1 MKYQDLIQFDP
12 VETVIKLKEANIPDK
27 AKRLVETYV
36 ISERMAAQLSDLIF
50 PHLQWERPQDNKALL
65 VVGNYGTGKSH
76 LMSLIS
82 ALAERQDCVAYVKND
97 TVKSAA
103 GDIAGKFKVIRT
115 EIGGVTTPLREIVCM
130 ELEQHLKQM
139 GINFRF
145 PPIDEIANNSGALSD
160 MMQAFEQA
168 YPNHGLL
175 LAVDELLDYLRG
187 RTVFELTLD
196 LGFLREIGEFC
207 KDSRFRFMA
216 GVQESLFD
224 SDLFSHVADSVRRVR
239 DRFEQARIVRE
250 DVTFVVSQR
259 LLQKTTKQRAW
270 IRDHLKKF
278 TPLYEDFGLKLE
290 DFVELFPVHPA
301 YLDTFERVRVAE
313 KREVLKT
320 LSISIRQLLGETV
333 PDNAP
338 GVLSFDSYWEFVRDN
353 PSLRMETDIKLVID
367 RSAVIEDRIKS
378 QFSRPDHK
386 PLALRLLHALSV
398 HRLTTADLSIEIG
411 MSAAE
416 LREKLLVYIEQP
428 EKEDPLFFETT
439 IITTLREIKDL
450 MRGSYF
456 RSNPNNGQYY
466 LFVGDDIDPRGLI
479 ESHIRNVSKDVL
491 DESYFDLLAVA
502 LSAPERKNIH
512 QPRAREHE
520 IEWLSRKVSRRGYLF
535 FGSPNERNTAQPPR
549 DFYMY
554 FRQPHNPPVG
564 TFDVHD
570 DEVIFTLD
578 KRDPDFEKQLRYY
591 AAASEL
597 RRMGNSAHKKAFAAE
612 ADAVRKD
619 LIKWLQDNLPTC
631 CLVEYRGT
639 KRKLADVTR
648 KSFASVD
655 ELINNVAST
664 LLETSFLDKAP
675 DYPTFSTLLT
685 TANLPEAVTD
695 ALRVFQGKATE
706 RGKKVLEGLLLHEA
720 GTLSTATKYA
730 SHFRSLIKTE
740 QVVNNRDVL
749 QTKNEATYTMDF
761 RLEPELLVVVLS
773 ALVHS
778 GEVELTLANGVI
790 VNSTNMEELLK
801 HNVGDLT
808 KFRSYKQPK
817 GFPLAAAKAL
827 CTLVGMPATQM
838 DNEGLRDQVVATIQE
853 RISNGVTDAL
863 QATRAIEQQ
872 LWDAYI
878 YSEPEKSELRS
889 TLTQLKQFLES
900 LQRYNSAAKMRNLD
914 RTREDI
920 DGYSKLVACMKAVL
934 SLQARVGDLNELC
947 TYLSRAQDK
956 LPANHP
962 WKAKVQHIRTDLTSG
977 LQNPMKRYDPVTMDS
992 WKQQMQAAKLDYIR
1006 AYIELHGKGKLGL
1019 HDERRRDDLWRD
1031 PLLADLRAL
1040 RPIKSLPLSELNSLE
1055 EDLGQLKAC
1064 YALTEKDLLPGPSCP
1079 HCHFEPTAMK
1089 STSSIRLTEIGDA
1102 IDRLYRASTTSLLDQ
1117 LSDPT
1122 LQQCVATLK
1131 PEQRTLISQFT
1142 AKRDLPSP
1150 ITPDFVQ
1157 AVQEALKGVVPVT
1170 VTTTELHKA
1179 LSGIPCTIDELRI
1192 RFESYVKTLCQG
1204 KELDRIRI
1212 LVTESE
1218 REKQ

>member
-12 VETVIKLKEANIPDK
+12 VETVIKLKEANVPDK

-36 ISERMAAQLSDLIF
+36 ISERMSAQLTDLIF
-50 PHLQWERPQDNKALL
+50 PHLQWERPRDNKALL
-65 VVGNYGTGKSH
+65 IVGNYGTGKSH

-82 ALAERQDCVAYVKND
+82 TLAERQDCVDYIRNES
-97 TVKSAA
+97 VKSAA
-103 GDIAGKFKVIRT
+103 RDIAGKFKVMRI
-115 EIGGVTTPLREIVCM
+115 EIGGVTTPLREIICM
-130 ELEQHLKQM
+130 ELEQNLKQM
-139 GINFRF
+139 GIDFRF
-145 PPIDEIANNSGALSD
+145 PPIDKIANNTYALAD
-160 MMQAFEQA
+160 MMQAFEQV

-187 RTVFELTLD
+187 RTVGELTLD

-250 DVTFVVSQR
+250 DVAFVVSQR
-259 LLQKTTKQRAW
+259 LLQKTPTQKAW

-320 LSISIRQLLGETV
+320 LSISIRQLLSESV

-378 QFSRPDHK
+378 QFSK
-386 PLALRLLHALSV
+386 PHLKPVALRLLHALSV
-398 HRLTTADLSIEIG
+398 HRLTTADLSVEIG
-411 MSAAE
+411 MTPAE
-416 LREKLLVYIEQP
+416 LREKLLVYVDVP
-428 EKEDPLFFETT
+428 EKDPMFFEST

-450 MRGSYF
+450 MRGSFF
-456 RSNPNNGQYY
+456 RSNSSNGQYY
-466 LFVGDDIDPRGLI
+466 LFVGEDIDPRGLI
-479 ESHIRNVSKDVL
+479 ESHIRSVSKDVL
-491 DESYFDLLAVA
+491 DESFFDLLAVA

-520 IEWLSRKVSRRGYLF
+520 IEWLSRRVTRRGYLF

-554 FRQPHNPPVG
+554 FKQPYNPPAG
-564 TFDVHD
+564 AFDVHD

-578 KRDPDFEKQLRYY
+578 KRDQEFEEKLHYY

-597 RRMGNSAHKKAFAAE
+597 KRMGNSTHKKAFSLE

-631 CLVEYRGT
+631 CTVEYRGA
-639 KRKLADVTR
+639 KKKLAEVVR

-655 ELINNVAST
+655 DLINNVAST
-664 LLETSFLDKAP
+664 LLETSFVDKAP
-675 DYPTFSTLLT
+675 EYPTFSTLLT

-695 ALRVFQGKATE
+695 ALRVFHGKATE
-706 RGKKVLEGLLLHEA
+706 RGKKVLEGLLLYEA
-720 GTLSTATKYA
+720 GVFSTATRYA
-730 SHFRSLIKTE
+730 SHFRSLIRAD

-749 QTKNEATYTMDF
+749 ETKNEATYTVTY
-761 RLEPELLVVVLS
+761 RLEPELLVVVLA

-778 GEVELTLANGVI
+778 GEIELTLSNGVI
-790 VNSTNMEELLK
+790 VNSTNMDELLRQS
-801 HNVGDLT
+801 VSDLVT
-808 KFRSYKQPK
+808 FRSYKQPK

-827 CTLVGMPATQM
+827 CTLVGIPATQM
-838 DNEGLRDQVVATIQE
+838 DNEGLRDQVVSTIQE
-853 RISNGVTDAL
+853 RISNMVTEAL
-863 QATRAIEQQ
+863 QATRAIDQQ
-872 LWDAYI
+872 IWDSYI
-878 YSEPEKSELRS
+878 YSESEKSELRG

-900 LQRYNSAAKMRNLD
+900 LQRFNSTAKMRNLD
-914 RTREDI
+914 RTREEI
-920 DGYSKLVACMKAVL
+920 EGYSKMVVRMREVL
-934 SLQARVGDLNELC
+934 SLQSRVGDLNELS

-956 LPANHP
+956 LPAGHP
-962 WKAKVQHIRTDLTSG
+962 WREKVQHTRIELTSG
-977 LQNPMKRYDPVTMDS
+977 LQNPQKRYDPASMDT
-992 WKQQMQAAKLDYIR
+992 WKQQMQAAKLDYIC

-1019 HDERRRDDLWRD
+1019 QDERRRDELLRD

-1040 RPIKSLPLSELNSLE
+1040 RPIKSLPLAELNALE
-1055 EDLGQLKAC
+1055 EDLSQLKAC
-1064 YALTEKDLLPGPSCP
+1064 YALTEKDLLQGPSCP
-1079 HCHFEPTAMK
+1079 HCHYEPTATK
-1089 STSSIRLTEIGDA
+1089 ANASIRLSEISDTLE
-1102 IDRLYRASTTSLLDQ
+1102 RLYKASTTSLLDQ

-1122 LQQCVATLK
+1122 LQQGVAALK

-1142 AKRDLPSP
+1142 TKRELPIP
-1150 ITPDFVQ
+1150 ITTNFVQ
-1157 AVQEALKGVVPVT
+1157 AVQEALKGVVPVI
-1170 VTTTELHKA
+1170 VTTAELHKA
-1179 LSGIPCTIDELRI
+1179 LSGIPCTIDELKA
-1192 RFESYVKTLCQG
+1192 RFDSCVKALCQG
-1204 KELDRIRI
+1204 KEIDRIRI

-1218 REKQ
+1218 RDN